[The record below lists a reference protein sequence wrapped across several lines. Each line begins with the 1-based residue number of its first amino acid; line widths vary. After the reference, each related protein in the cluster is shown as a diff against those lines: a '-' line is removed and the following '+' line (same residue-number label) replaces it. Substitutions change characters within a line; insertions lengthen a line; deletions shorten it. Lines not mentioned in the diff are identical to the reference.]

1 MKRIITLL
9 LLSTAAIATGCAREA
24 GYEPALEVYGTATQ
38 ANFNAQDAYGLS
50 DARLRSLNDSFRANA
65 TDTVTFAFDTATLD
79 AFART
84 ALDSQVSW
92 LKANQAVR
100 MTVVGHADRVGSDRI
115 NDTIGLR
122 RARAVLAYLTRN
134 GISKKRLEAI
144 SSRGA
149 REPVVQTEERE
160 RRNRRAQTFVSG
172 YARNFVGT
180 GLDGEVAARLYDNY
194 QSGNFAVTDADAQ
207 IN

>member
-1 MKRIITLL
+1 MKSIITLSL
-9 LLSTAAIATGCAREA
+9 LAAATIASGCAREA
-24 GYEPALEVYGTATQ
+24 GYEPALEVYGNATR
-38 ANFNAQDAYGLS
+38 ANYNAQDAYGLS
-50 DARLRSLNDSFRANA
+50 DERLRSLNDSFRQDA
-65 TDTVTFAFDTATLD
+65 TDTITFAFDNATLD
-79 AFART
+79 STARV

-92 LKANQAVR
+92 LKANKAVR
-100 MTVVGHADRVGSDRI
+100 MTIIGHADRVGSERY

-144 SSRGA
+144 SSRGE

-172 YARNFVGT
+172 FARNFVGT
-180 GLDGEVAARLYDNY
+180 GMDGEVAARLYDNY

>member
-1 MKRIITLL
+1 MKSIITLSL
-9 LLSTAAIATGCAREA
+9 LAAATIASGCAREA
-24 GYEPALEVYGTATQ
+24 GYEPVLEVYGNATR
-38 ANFNAQDAYGLS
+38 ANYNAQDAYGLS
-50 DARLRSLNDSFRANA
+50 DERLRSLNDSFRQDA
-65 TDTVTFAFDTATLD
+65 TDTITFAFDRATLD
-79 AFART
+79 STARV

-92 LKANQAVR
+92 LKANKAVR
-100 MTVVGHADRVGSDRI
+100 MTIIGHADRVGSERY

-144 SSRGA
+144 SSRGE

-172 YARNFVGT
+172 FARNFVGT
-180 GLDGEVAARLYDNY
+180 GMDGEVAARLYDNY